1 VVAVRLFCETCSREV
16 GSTHR
21 VPEPQWLHKVT
32 LLREHSAN
40 PILNYYQPQKGVQ
53 KMPNKKVVTSK
64 TKGKVIPGK
73 AKAAAVKETPAERK
87 KRELAEER
95 AMSKSK
101 ARK

>member
-1 VVAVRLFCETCSREV
+1 ME
-16 GSTHR
+16 
-21 VPEPQWLHKVT
+21 
-32 LLREHSAN
+32 
-40 PILNYYQPQKGVQ
+40 
-53 KMPNKKVVTSK
+53 MPNKKVVTSK

-73 AKAAAVKETPAERK
+73 AKAAAVKESPAERK